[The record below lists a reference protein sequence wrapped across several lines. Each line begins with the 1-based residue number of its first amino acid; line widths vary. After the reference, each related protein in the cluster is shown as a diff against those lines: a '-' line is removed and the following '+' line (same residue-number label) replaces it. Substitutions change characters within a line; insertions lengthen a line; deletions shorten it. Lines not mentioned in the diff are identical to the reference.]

1 MGVDDS
7 DIQSILRHANIATTQ
22 GYYIFPNREKAKSGL
37 RKLTETVRKSY
48 GVKV

>member
-22 GYYIFPNREKAKSGL
+22 GYYIFQIEKKRSLACGS
-37 RKLTETVRKSY
+37 
-48 GVKV
+48 